1 MRVWKRRSKSL
12 QRNKVLS
19 YLGLATRAGR
29 VVSGEFCVEKS
40 VRQRRARLVLV
51 SEDAS
56 ENSRKNFRNLCTYYK
71 VPLYFFGS
79 REELGAACG
88 KEARVSAA
96 IEDEGLAMA
105 AVRELKQRSGIG
117 GGKYVE

>member
-1 MRVWKRRSKSL
+1 M

-51 SEDAS
+51 SENAS

>member
-1 MRVWKRRSKSL
+1 MESL
-12 QRNKVLS
+12 QKSKILA
-19 YLGLATRAGR
+19 YLGLATRAGKA
-29 VVSGEFCVEKS
+29 VSGEFGVERSIRKK
-40 VRQRRARLVLV
+40 RAKLVFV

-56 ENSRKNFRNLCTYYK
+56 ERSSENFRNICTYYK
-71 VPLYFFGS
+71 VPLYFLGS

-105 AVRELKQRSGIG
+105 AIRRFNQESGIG

>member
-1 MRVWKRRSKSL
+1 M

-71 VPLYFFGS
+71 V
-79 REELGAACG
+79 
-88 KEARVSAA
+88 SAA

>member
-1 MRVWKRRSKSL
+1 M
-12 QRNKVLS
+12 
-19 YLGLATRAGR
+19 
-29 VVSGEFCVEKS
+29 EKS
-40 VRQRRARLVLV
+40 VRQHRARLVLV

-56 ENSRKNFRNLCTYYK
+56 ERSKKNFRSLCTYYK

-96 IEDEGLAMA
+96 IEDEGLATA
-105 AVRELKQRSGIG
+105 AVRELKQRSDMG

>member
-1 MRVWKRRSKSL
+1 M

-29 VVSGEFCVEKS
+29 VMSGEFCVEKS
-40 VRQRRARLVLV
+40 VRQHRAKLVLV

-56 ENSRKNFRNLCTYYK
+56 ETSKKNFRNICAYYQ

-88 KEARVSAA
+88 KAARVSAA
-96 IEDEGLAMA
+96 IEDEGLATGA
-105 AVRELKQRSGIG
+105 IRELNQKSGIG
-117 GGKYVE
+117 GSKYVE

>member
-1 MRVWKRRSKSL
+1 M

-71 VPLYFFGS
+71 VPLYISGS

>member
-1 MRVWKRRSKSL
+1 MQK
-12 QRNKVLS
+12 NKVLS
-19 YLGLATRAGR
+19 YLGLATKAGK
-29 VVSGEFCVEKS
+29 VVSGEFSVERS
-40 VRQRRARLVLV
+40 VRQHRARLVFV

-56 ENSRKNFRNLCTYYK
+56 ETSKKNFRNMCTYYK

-96 IEDEGLAMA
+96 IEDEGLADA
-105 AVRELKQRSGIG
+105 AIRKLEQESGIG
-117 GGKYVE
+117 GSKYVE

>member
-1 MRVWKRRSKSL
+1 MQK
-12 QRNKVLS
+12 NKILA

-29 VVSGEFCVEKS
+29 TVSGEFSVEKS
-40 VRQRRARLVLV
+40 VRQHRAKLVLV

-56 ENSRKNFRNLCTYYK
+56 EATRKNFYNICTYYK

-88 KEARVSAA
+88 KELRVSVA
-96 IEDEGLAMA
+96 IEDEGLARA
-105 AVRELKQRSGIG
+105 AALQLEQGTDIG
-117 GGKYVE
+117 GSKFVE

>member
-1 MRVWKRRSKSL
+1 M

-96 IEDEGLAMA
+96 IEDEGLANA
-105 AVRELKQRSGIG
+105 AIREMKQQSGIG
-117 GGKYVE
+117 GSKDVE

>member
-1 MRVWKRRSKSL
+1 M
-12 QRNKVLS
+12 QGNKILA

-40 VRQRRARLVLV
+40 VRQRRAKLVIV

-56 ENSRKNFRNLCTYYK
+56 EASKKKFRNICTYYK
-71 VPLYFFGS
+71 VPLYFFGN

-88 KEARVSAA
+88 KELRVSAA
-96 IEDEGLAMA
+96 IEDEGLAHA
-105 AVRELKQRSGIG
+105 AIRQLEQETGIG
-117 GGKYVE
+117 GSKYVE

>member
-1 MRVWKRRSKSL
+1 M

-40 VRQRRARLVLV
+40 VRQHRAKLVFV

-56 ENSRKNFRNLCTYYK
+56 ETSKKKFRNICTYYK

-88 KEARVSAA
+88 KETRVSAA
-96 IEDEGLAMA
+96 IEDEGLAKA
-105 AVRELKQRSGIG
+105 AIRKLEQESGIG
-117 GGKYVE
+117 GSKYVE

>member
-1 MRVWKRRSKSL
+1 MQRS
-12 QRNKVLS
+12 KVLS
-19 YLGLATRAGR
+19 YLGLATKAGR
-29 VVSGEFCVEKS
+29 VSSGEFSVEKS
-40 VRQRRARLVLV
+40 VRQHRAKLVIV

-56 ENSRKNFRNLCTYYK
+56 ETSKKNFRNMCTYYK